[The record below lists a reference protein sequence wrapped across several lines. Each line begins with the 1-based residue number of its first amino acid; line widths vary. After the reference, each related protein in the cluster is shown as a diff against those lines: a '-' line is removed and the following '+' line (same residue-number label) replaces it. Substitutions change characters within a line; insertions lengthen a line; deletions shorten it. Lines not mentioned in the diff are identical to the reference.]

1 VIFVNGLPL
10 GVIELKNPADE
21 KATIGGAL
29 NQLQTYQSQIPA
41 LFDYNCALV
50 VSDGT
55 EARIGVLGAGKEWFK
70 PWRTVDTATRKRD
83 LQVRGEVATCTSR
96 VQVRVEVALPWPVVA
111 ESATTRPICST
122 ALSRC

>member
-1 VIFVNGLPL
+1 MIFLNGLPL

-21 KATIGGAL
+21 NATIWSAFR
-29 NQLQTYQSQIPA
+29 QLQTYGAQIPA

-70 PWRTVDTATRKRD
+70 PWRTMDGATSKWNFR
-83 LQVRGEVATCTSR
+83 VRREAARSAAVAS
-96 VQVRVEVALPWPVVA
+96 
-111 ESATTRPICST
+111 
-122 ALSRC
+122 LSGT

>member
-1 VIFVNGLPL
+1 MSAGFAESIVIFVNGLPL

-21 KATIGGAL
+21 NATIWSAFR
-29 NQLQTYQSQIPA
+29 QLQTYREQIPA

-70 PWRTVDTATRKRD
+70 PWRTIDTATSKWD
-83 LQVRGEVATCTSR
+83 LPVRRRARVAMRASSR
-96 VQVRVEVALPWPVVA
+96 VTEYNYSP
-111 ESATTRPICST
+111 C
-122 ALSRC
+122 